1 MEPASPPANVARTPV
16 GADLDV
22 GPLVSVF
29 RRRLR
34 LFAVTFVIVLAT
46 VVGLTL
52 LATPRYVATTDILLD
67 TKPVP
72 VVQDSLALPETPID
86 ANATDTE
93 IEVLR
98 SRALAEKVVT
108 RLRLDLVPEF
118 ASGEGILS
126 SLRPARASDTG
137 RAAPATGSARQKIVD
152 RVRSRLSIR
161 RAGLTDVVNVGFESE
176 SPALAARVADAF
188 AEQYL
193 ADQLDAKFTANREA
207 NEWLQ
212 RRVSELATE
221 VQFAEAQV
229 QQYKIANNLMSAQG
243 ATLVEQEISAL
254 EQQRAAAATEQAA
267 ADARLSIARQQLARG
282 SSGEDVGEALDS
294 PVIQQL
300 RQQRATLSAR
310 VADLSGR
317 YGPQHPEM
325 LRADRELRDIDNQIN
340 AEVQRI
346 ISNLD
351 AQARVARQRTGAIAG
366 NVGSARQ
373 NLAGNNRAGVR
384 LNELE
389 RSAESVRVL
398 YESYLNRY
406 KETSAQE
413 GLEHSDARIVST
425 ASVPNRPSYPNKLLQ
440 LVLGAVL
447 GVGLGLALVIIAEA
461 LDSGVRTSDDVERLF
476 DLRSMGIVPELRS
489 TLEGG
494 VRTRLGPADYLVEH
508 PLSAFAESFR
518 SLRTSVAFS
527 KPGAPVQVVVV
538 TSSLPGEGK
547 TTSSMCLARS
557 AAMGGLRSVIVDCD
571 LRQRSVRRYIDHDIQ
586 VGLVEL
592 LAGTATL
599 QEVLVKDSRSDA
611 MILPIAG
618 DVGVARDLFASAAIE
633 ELFATLR
640 HTFDLIVVD
649 TAPVLP
655 IADTRLLAHQADAVL
670 VLARWAKTP
679 RKAIESALGLVAS
692 TGAHISGVV
701 LTKVDMKAQ
710 AKSGYGDA
718 SYYYRD
724 YKAYYG

>member
-1 MEPASPPANVARTPV
+1 MQPVSPPANAARTPV
-16 GADLDV
+16 GTDFDV

-29 RRRLR
+29 RRRLW
-34 LFAVTFVIVLAT
+34 LFTATFAIVVAAVM
-46 VVGLTL
+46 GLTL
-52 LATPRYVATTDILLD
+52 LATPRYVATSDILLD

-72 VVQDSLALPETPID
+72 VVQDSLALPQTPVD

-108 RLRLDLVPEF
+108 KLRLDLVPEF
-118 ASGEGILS
+118 ASGGGVMS

-137 RAAPATGSARQKIVD
+137 RLAPATGSARQKIVD
-152 RVRSRLSIR
+152 VVRSRLSIR

-212 RRVSELATE
+212 KRVTELATE

-229 QQYKIANNLMSAQG
+229 QQFKIANNLMSAQG

-254 EQQRAAAATEQAA
+254 EQQRAAAATDQAA

-340 AEVQRI
+340 AEIQRI

-413 GLEHSDARIVST
+413 GLEYSDARIVSK
-425 ASVPNRPSYPNKLLQ
+425 ASVPSRASYPNKLLQ

-447 GVGLGLALVIIAEA
+447 GVGLGLALVILAEA

-489 TLEGG
+489 TLEGSG
-494 VRTRLGPADYLVEH
+494 KRRLVPADYLVEH

-557 AAMGGLRSVIVDCD
+557 AAMGGLRAVIVDCD

-599 QEVLVKDSRSDA
+599 QDVLVKDSLTDA

-618 DVGVARDLFASAAIE
+618 DVGVARDLFGNAAIE
-633 ELFATLR
+633 ELFAMLR
-640 HTFDLIVVD
+640 QMFDLIVVD

-655 IADTRLLAHQADAVL
+655 IADTRLLAHQADVVL

-679 RKAIESALGLVAS
+679 RKAIESALGLLAS
-692 TGAHISGVV
+692 SGAYISGVV
-701 LTKVDMKAQ
+701 LTKVDMKVQ